1 MGESNSQ
8 KGSDT
13 DILKI
18 KDEGVITKRTT
29 VSKQRENSDARSIS
43 VSTRKVI
50 IPEFKVHEAGI
61 VDKVE
66 IIKKKPLDLNDA
78 LT

>member
-1 MGESNSQ
+1 M
-8 KGSDT
+8 
-13 DILKI
+13 
-18 KDEGVITKRTT
+18 
-29 VSKQRENSDARSIS
+29 SKQRENSDARSIS

-66 IIKKKPLDLNDA
+66 INYK
-78 LT
+78 TT